1 MFVFSRINAS
11 FQRESAALACR
22 RFKGKHSY
30 DRIAEMIHD
39 IHCEFKLDAN
49 KIVKV
54 TTFVAL
60 TLFSVLKV
68 MGRRLL
74 FD

>member
-1 MFVFSRINAS
+1 MFLSQINAS

-39 IHCEFKLDAN
+39 IHCEFKLDAKKN
-49 KIVKV
+49 CKSNNGQCVKHGES
-54 TTFVAL
+54 F
-60 TLFSVLKV
+60 
-68 MGRRLL
+68 
-74 FD
+74 FDV